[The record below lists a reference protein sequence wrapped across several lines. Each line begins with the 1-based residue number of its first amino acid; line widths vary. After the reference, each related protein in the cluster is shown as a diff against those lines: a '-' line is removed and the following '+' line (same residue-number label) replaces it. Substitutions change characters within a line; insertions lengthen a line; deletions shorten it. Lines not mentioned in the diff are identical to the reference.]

1 MISVVTSISHSSH
14 SRRVATFVTTT
25 NTLVARLSIGIV
37 ATSLVTL
44 VTRLVRSTLIT
55 SQCFILMTRRA
66 TRVTRVATITLVTSL
81 VIGVTGVMTI
91 EVLY

>member
-1 MISVVTSISHSSH
+1 MVTSIRLSSH

-25 NTLVARLSIGIV
+25 NTLVARLSIGV
-37 ATSLVTL
+37 VVTSLVTL
-44 VTRLVRSTLIT
+44 VTRLVRSTLMIR
-55 SQCFILMTRRA
+55 QCFILMTRRA
-66 TRVTRVATITLVTSL
+66 TRVTRVATTTLVTSL